1 MQHLYTRRLVL
12 AISTALVLLTALFA
26 WVRAVG

>member
-12 AISTALVLLTALFA
+12 AIATALILLTALFA
-26 WVRAVG
+26 WVRTAG

>member
-12 AISTALVLLTALFA
+12 GISAALVLITALFA
-26 WVRAVG
+26 WVRTAG

>member
-12 AISTALVLLTALFA
+12 AISTVLVLLTALFA
-26 WVRAVG
+26 WVRTAA